1 MVPIGGGSTNFVL
14 SDRWIV
20 YTKSRKQLLHRKY
33 LLYEKGCSWGYL
45 FHEIPSIKRMWDIS
59 NTCSSWQQQ
68 KNKKKMFNNLIY
80 STSVDVLKFLIFLP
94 LSFYLL
100 FCSYYTVNYA
110 PPTFCSSKCLLCS
123 SYTVHFAPPP
133 VHLAS
138 PTGTVHANKKSN
150 FTLDLLICPSCLQ

>member
-1 MVPIGGGSTNFVL
+1 MKKAVAEGTFFMKSPVL
-14 SDRWIV
+14 
-20 YTKSRKQLLHRKY
+20 
-33 LLYEKGCSWGYL
+33 KGCG
-45 FHEIPSIKRMWDIS
+45 IS
-59 NTCSSWQQQ
+59 QIHAALDNNK

-123 SYTVHFAPPP
+123 SYKVHFAPPP